1 MNIDLGNWVDAPDH
15 FVKLALAFLLA
26 LPVAWTREREE
37 RSAGLRTF
45 SIVAV
50 ASCGYVIA
58 TQALLTNSPDGLSRI
73 IQGLIT
79 GIGFIG
85 SGAILKSDRRLK
97 VLQQPPASGR
107 RVPSAPPW
115 RCASMTSPQPSVL
128 LRLSPCGGWNPRNGP
143 EKIRWH
149 GHPASEGA
157 RL

>member
-45 SIVAV
+45 TIVAL

-58 TQALLTNSPDGLSRI
+58 TQAKLTNSPDGLSRI

-85 SGAILKSDRRLK
+85 SGAILKSDHHVK
-97 VLQQPPASGR
+97 GTSTAASIWATGAIGAAVALR
-107 RVPSAPPW
+107 QYDIAATLSAVTFL
-115 RCASMTSPQPSVL
+115 A
-128 LRLSPCGGWNPRNGP
+128 LRWLEPRKRP
-143 EKIRWH
+143 EDR
-149 GHPASEGA
+149 SES
-157 RL
+157 